1 MERKYTAEEGVAP
14 EARQPE
20 FAEPTYAISDGNA
33 ETETETELL
42 SRIEQKL
49 DLLLNAN
56 GIEEG

>member
-1 MERKYTAEEGVAP
+1 MERKHTAEEGVAP

-33 ETETETELL
+33 ETETELL